1 MNTINKYEKRNYWF
15 ILVTMI
21 LSIAILVVNLVA
33 FFKKVPLDTVFD
45 MKNGVFFYLICF
57 IIQTLLVITFFIIVL
72 RFLKVI
78 NKKDFF
84 NSRNYNKIF
93 FSSILI
99 IVYATLNSMKG
110 IIDIDVTYK
119 ALLNTAP
126 FTTILLLNIA
136 SMMLNFL
143 SIYNESESIKKENDL
158 TI

>member
-1 MNTINKYEKRNYWF
+1 MNTINKYEKRTYWF

-21 LSIAILVVNLVA
+21 LSIAILVVNLVT
-33 FFKKVPLDTVFD
+33 FFKKVPFDTVFNL
-45 MKNGVFFYLICF
+45 KNGVFYYLICF
-57 IIQTLLVITFFIIVL
+57 IIQTLLAIIFYVIVL
-72 RFLKVI
+72 SFLKVI

-84 NSRNYNKIF
+84 NSRNYNKIL

-119 ALLNTAP
+119 ELLNTAP
-126 FTTILLLNIA
+126 FTTFLLLNIA

>member
-1 MNTINKYEKRNYWF
+1 
-15 ILVTMI
+15 
-21 LSIAILVVNLVA
+21 
-33 FFKKVPLDTVFD
+33 
-45 MKNGVFFYLICF
+45 
-57 IIQTLLVITFFIIVL
+57 FIIVL